1 MTCQELRSHFED
13 LKGRAARQ
21 QPDSAEVAAH
31 TAICAACGQF
41 IEAQGELAAGLR
53 LLRESAPEIPT
64 TLDATA
70 LANYGAFAARAANAA
85 RVKPR
90 RISLIAAAEWAAAVV
105 VAMIIAGVAL
115 RLFFPSEE
123 ISNAPTQVTTPQARS
138 TAQSPAPPAAN
149 APQSNANRRHP
160 AVVAKAKWKSPAENK
175 GASRNIAKSEAPK
188 IVPTN
193 SADPAPVGFRSLM
206 YCDALSCGG
215 PMEMIRVQLPPSAA
229 GLAPA
234 WSQSNGIVYA
244 DVLVGPDGIAR
255 GIRIVQ

>member
-21 QPDSAEVAAH
+21 HSAEVAAH

-64 TLDATA
+64 SLDATA
-70 LANYGAFAARAANAA
+70 LANYGAFAAQAANAG

-90 RISLIAAAEWAAAVV
+90 RISLIAAAGWAAAVV
-105 VAMIIAGVAL
+105 AAMIIAGVTL
-115 RLFFPSEE
+115 RLFSQAGE
-123 ISNAPTQVTTPQARS
+123 ISTAPTQVTTLSAPSASQSSASPLANTQRSSANRPGSAIVAKVKSKPRTEKQRAARNV
-138 TAQSPAPPAAN
+138 AKREAAN
-149 APQSNANRRHP
+149 
-160 AVVAKAKWKSPAENK
+160 VVA
-175 GASRNIAKSEAPK
+175 
-188 IVPTN
+188 TN
-193 SADPAPVGFRSLM
+193 SPNPLPEGFRSLM